1 MYIRAYPDFF
11 IFYIFILYKQNQKQT
26 KMSNSKAARRVR
38 FGGVTP
44 SASIISVARAGGGVK
59 KGGAPP
65 SSTGFMRDF
74 TQRASVSTP
83 AKNKDLIFRFTQY
96 YNVARRSTPM

>member
-1 MYIRAYPDFF
+1 
-11 IFYIFILYKQNQKQT
+11 
-26 KMSNSKAARRVR
+26 MSNSKAARRAH
-38 FGGVTP
+38 FGGVSP

-74 TQRASVSTP
+74 TKRSAISTP
-83 AKNKDLIFRFTQY
+83 ATNKGLIFKFTQFY
-96 YNVARRSTPM
+96 SAARHSTPM

>member
-1 MYIRAYPDFF
+1 
-11 IFYIFILYKQNQKQT
+11 
-26 KMSNSKAARRVR
+26 MSNSKAARRAH
-38 FGGVTP
+38 FGGVSP

-74 TQRASVSTP
+74 TKRSAISTP
-83 AKNKDLIFRFTQY
+83 ATNKDLIFKFTQY
-96 YNVARRSTPM
+96 YNPARHSTPM

>member
-1 MYIRAYPDFF
+1 
-11 IFYIFILYKQNQKQT
+11 
-26 KMSNSKAARRVR
+26 MSNSKAARRVR
-38 FGGVTP
+38 FGGVSP
-44 SASIISVARAGGGVK
+44 SAGIMSVANAGGGVK

-74 TQRASVSTP
+74 AHRSSVSTP
-83 AKNKDLIFRFTQY
+83 ATNKDLIFKFTQY